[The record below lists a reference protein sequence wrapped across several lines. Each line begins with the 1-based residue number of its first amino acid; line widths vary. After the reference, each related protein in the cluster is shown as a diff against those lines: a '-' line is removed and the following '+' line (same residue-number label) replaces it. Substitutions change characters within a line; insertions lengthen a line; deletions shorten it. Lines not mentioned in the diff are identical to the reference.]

1 MKSYMSDLTRRLRKV
16 IAPLSKAEE
25 HRILK
30 SVTTHMTKNYKGETE
45 ARFRVLGIE
54 LSIDKPPKRESIPQR
69 LIRVL
74 VADYRNKQNLEFIL
88 DTIGKI
94 VKAEKYTGF
103 QPAFHEDEIREA
115 RTIAKRDSRLAH
127 VAKRRGFFVSDFA
140 PETVPENSFRIVGLS
155 YYLLKAKD
163 KSFQQLA
170 RVLVDLSE
178 QRVVSLESSTEAT
191 MQETT

>member
-1 MKSYMSDLTRRLRKV
+1 MKSYMSELTRRLHKV

-25 HRILK
+25 HRIVK
-30 SVTTHMTKNYKGETE
+30 SVTAHMIKNYGGGTE
-45 ARFRVLGIE
+45 ARFRLLGIE

-69 LIRVL
+69 LVRVL

-94 VKAEKYTGF
+94 IKAEKYVGL
-103 QPAFHEDEIREA
+103 QPVFHEDEIKEA

-127 VAKRRGFFVSDFA
+127 IAKRRGFFVSDFA
-140 PETVPENSFRIVGLS
+140 PETIPENSFRIVGLS
-155 YYLLKAKD
+155 YVLKAKD
-163 KSFQQLA
+163 NSFQQLA

-178 QRVVSLESSTEAT
+178 QKVVSLESTEAGT
-191 MQETT
+191 HDKT

>member
-1 MKSYMSDLTRRLRKV
+1 MKSYMSDLTRQIRKV

-25 HRILK
+25 HRIIK
-30 SVTTHMTKNYKGETE
+30 SVTTHMTKNYGGGNE

-54 LSIDKPPKRESIPQR
+54 LSINKPPKRESIPQR

-94 VKAEKYTGF
+94 IKAQKYAGL
-103 QPAFHEDEIREA
+103 QPVLQEDEIKEA
-115 RTIAKRDSRLAH
+115 RTIAKRDSRLTH
-127 VAKRRGFFVSDFA
+127 IAKRRDFFVSDFA
-140 PETVPENSFRIVGLS
+140 PETIPENSFRIVGLS
-155 YYLLKAKD
+155 YVLKTRD

-178 QRVVSLESSTEAT
+178 QKVVSLELTQTA

>member
-1 MKSYMSDLTRRLRKV
+1 MKSYMSDLTKRIRKV

-25 HRILK
+25 HRIIK
-30 SVTTHMTKNYKGETE
+30 SVTTYMTKNYGGGTE

-88 DTIGKI
+88 DTIGNI
-94 VKAEKYTGF
+94 IKAEKNTGF
-103 QPAFHEDEIREA
+103 QPAFHEDEIRQA

-127 VAKRRGFFVSDFA
+127 VTKRRGVFISDFA
-140 PETVPENSFRIVGLS
+140 PETIPENSFRIVGLS

-163 KSFQQLA
+163 NSFQQLA

-178 QRVVSLESSTEAT
+178 QKVVFLESTEAT
-191 MQETT
+191 MQEMP